1 MRAVIFGAGGQV
13 GRALQANLPEG
24 IAVESFA
31 REDIDIASA
40 DAVFAAI
47 EDARPDVVIN
57 AAAYTA
63 VDRAEAE
70 TDTAFLINAE
80 ASGHIAEACKA
91 ASARLMHISTDYVF
105 DGTSERPY
113 RPDDPTHP
121 VSAYGR
127 SKLAGEH
134 AVRKTLP
141 DAAIVRTAWVYAA
154 GGANFVVTMLR
165 LMGERDELAVV
176 ADQIGTPTHADS
188 LARALW
194 KLAANGAEGV
204 FHYTDAGETSWHGF
218 ATAIE
223 EEARALS
230 MIDGCTVRPIT
241 TADYPTPA
249 ARPARSLLDCTAT
262 YAITGPANHWRE
274 ELRIMLDQQKA
285 LS

>member
-13 GRALQANLPEG
+13 GRALRANLPEG

-40 DAVFAAI
+40 DAVFAVI
-47 EDARPDVVIN
+47 KNTRPDVVIN

-70 TDTAFLINAE
+70 TDTAFLINAK
-80 ASGHIAEACKA
+80 APGHIAEACKA
-91 ASARLMHISTDYVF
+91 VSARLVHMSTDYVF

-204 FHYTDAGETSWHGF
+204 FHYTDAGEASWHGF

-223 EEARALS
+223 EEARALN